1 MPSEFPSKCLW
12 KWEIIFLKSPILC
25 YCGEVITVHLAR
37 FLISI
42 AWVVSDD
49 RGILTYSEFWWW
61 RWHLSNVVFNISVS
75 KCGFLFSYNDPN
87 HLLLIYL
94 LKRQVF
100 FFSSLSLFLIICSNC
115 VVVSLALPQA
125 LYRKDLVLAFVEHWH
140 WVFFSFG
147 LRCSPRRQS
156 SIKGGPGKSFNVLVQ
171 KSN

>member
-1 MPSEFPSKCLW
+1 MSLKVGNRLFKVTHPLLLW
-12 KWEIIFLKSPILC
+12 WGYYSSS
-25 YCGEVITVHLAR
+25 GQ
-37 FLISI
+37 
-42 AWVVSDD
+42 VSDFNSL
-49 RGILTYSEFWWW
+49 GGVWWQGNTKSEFWWW
-61 RWHLSNVVFNISVS
+61 RWHLSNVDFNISVS
-75 KCGFLFSYNDPN
+75 KCGFLFNYNDPN

-147 LRCSPRRQS
+147 LRCSPSRQS